1 MSLFFWTPE
10 APSAQLLPAAMS
22 RALTMDAIV
31 GWAKR
36 RGFVF
41 ASSEI
46 YGSIGAGY
54 DYGPLGA
61 QLKANVTR
69 AWWRDFVETRGDCLR
84 LETAQLLNPRVWEA
98 SGHVAQFTDPLSVC
112 ASCKRRAR
120 ADKAVQA
127 ALAAARSGS
136 GSGSGGGSAQ
146 AALPEWLA
154 EVREAATLTLP
165 QLGRAL
171 AELRVPCPGCG
182 ALGGERGLGEPRSF
196 NMLFQTTV
204 GPLEAGAGGA
214 QAHLRPETAQGAY
227 VQFANVLAASRRRLP
242 FGVGQVGKS
251 FRNEIAVGNFL
262 FRTREF
268 DQAELQY
275 FCRAEAA
282 PAAFA
287 QWVGASRQWLEGAA
301 GLRPASLREHQYA
314 PGELAH
320 YARDT
325 TDLLFHFP
333 FGWEELMGIAN
344 RGDFDLRAHS
354 KASGQALVY
363 RDPVTNKVRAGL
375 ASAPCANW
383 GSALKPKPARLSTA
397 LYPPPRTRTRARAL
411 AGAHA
416 LCN

>member
-1 MSLFFWTPE
+1 
-10 APSAQLLPAAMS
+10 
-22 RALTMDAIV
+22 MDAIV

-69 AWWRDFVETRGDCLR
+69 AWWRDFVERRGDCLR

-98 SGHVAQFTDPLSVC
+98 SGHVAQFSDPLSVC

-127 ALAAARSGS
+127 ALGAARSSSGS
-136 GSGSGGGSAQ
+136 GSGSGSVPA
-146 AALPEWLA
+146 WLA
-154 EVREAATLTLP
+154 DVREAAVLTLP
-165 QLGRAL
+165 ELGRAL
-171 AELRVPCPGCG
+171 EELRVPCPGCG
-182 ALGGERGLGEPRSF
+182 ALGAERGLGAPRSF

-275 FCRAEAA
+275 FCRPEAA
-282 PAAFA
+282 PVAFA
-287 QWVGASRQWLEGAA
+287 QWVGFSRQWLVGAA
-301 GLRPASLREHQYA
+301 GLQPGSLREHQYA

-333 FGWEELMGIAN
+333 FGWEELMGVAN
-344 RGDFDLRAHS
+344 RGDFDLAAHS
-354 KASGQALVY
+354 KASGQPLVY
-363 RDPVTNKVRAGL
+363 RDPVTNEVRQGE
-375 ASAPCANW
+375 APFTI
-383 GSALKPKPARLSTA
+383 PLSPLSFQLFA
-397 LYPPPRTRTRARAL
+397 RARAPL
-411 AGAHA
+411 LTPPPPPPLPTPSLRAAPAGVHTV
-416 LCN
+416 CD